1 MNKLDKVNLIKK
13 IDGQGSN
20 FIKDQL
26 NECELISLN
35 N

>member
-20 FIKDQL
+20 VIRGLVND
-26 NECELISLN
+26 CELISLN